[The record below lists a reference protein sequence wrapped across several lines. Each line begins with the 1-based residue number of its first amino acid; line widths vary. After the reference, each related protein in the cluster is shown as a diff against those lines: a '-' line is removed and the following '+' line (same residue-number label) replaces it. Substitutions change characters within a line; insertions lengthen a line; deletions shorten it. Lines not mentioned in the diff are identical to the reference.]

1 MLLSRRRRRSPRS
14 SASLLALGVGLLLTA
29 AGCGVTIAPGSAGL
43 KYRALRTP
51 ALRTEILAPGYYPLW
66 AWNRVIVYDTT
77 TQDQMSE
84 VHVLTADNLHIA
96 ATATVTYHPIRDKIY
111 ELHTEIGPKYY
122 EELLGP
128 AFVTLIRGE
137 FSKHMHNDLA
147 REASQIEAAV
157 QVALQERFKE
167 RYIVIDQVAINHI
180 DYDAT
185 VTAAI
190 SEKIAVKQRFEQKQH
205 EMEIAQ
211 RDAEITRTQAQ
222 ARGDAARIAA
232 EGEAAATILRGKAQ
246 AEAQAAA
253 RGGRGARGDRR
264 SSSAAAAAEPTAPR
278 APDARACGGRGAGA
292 R

>member
-1 MLLSRRRRRSPRS
+1 M
-14 SASLLALGVGLLLTA
+14 
-29 AGCGVTIAPGSAGL
+29 GCGVTISPGSAGL
-43 KYRALRTP
+43 KYKALRTP
-51 ALRTEILAPGYYPLW
+51 SLSKKIYEAGYYPLW
-66 AWNRVIVYDTT
+66 AWNRMIVYDTT
-77 TQDQMSE
+77 TQDQTSE

-96 ATATVTYHPIRDKIY
+96 ATATVTYHPTREKIY
-111 ELHTEIGPKYY
+111 ELHMQIGPNYY

-157 QVALQERFKE
+157 TEKLQERFAD

-180 DYDAT
+180 DYDGM
-185 VTAAI
+185 VTQAI
-190 SEKIAVKQRFEQKQH
+190 SQKIAVKQRFEQKQY

-232 EGEAAATILRGKAQ
+232 EGEAAATIVRGKAQ
-246 AEAQAAA
+246 AEAQAAINKTLTSRYLQFKA
-253 RGGRGARGDRR
+253 FDLPNATYYFVPIGRNGLPVIVNAEPGRG
-264 SSSAAAAAEPTAPR
+264 P
-278 APDARACGGRGAGA
+278 GR
-292 R
+292 